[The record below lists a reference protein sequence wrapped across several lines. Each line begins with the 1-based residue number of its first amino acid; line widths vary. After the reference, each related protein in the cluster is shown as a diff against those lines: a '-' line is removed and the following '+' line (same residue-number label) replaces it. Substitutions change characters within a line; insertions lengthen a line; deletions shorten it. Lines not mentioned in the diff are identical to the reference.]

1 MIQVSSFR
9 IYDLD
14 SVFQILLFRFV
25 IRIRSVRIFDSD
37 YLITGVCAAAGL
49 YGVYSHDRGWLML
62 SVIFQSSLVT
72 TCGIYIGT
80 LLRQRTL
87 GASKADGQEWF
98 SNLLVFEMIV
108 ESQVHE
114 LFVKEALC
122 KITLPFFTLILVPP
136 H

>member
-1 MIQVSSFR
+1 MILGLYTF
-9 IYDLD
+9 L
-14 SVFQILLFRFV
+14 IL
-25 IRIRSVRIFDSD
+25 

-98 SNLLVFEMIV
+98 LISFRPGSSKLAIV
-108 ESQVHE
+108 E
-114 LFVKEALC
+114 
-122 KITLPFFTLILVPP
+122 
-136 H
+136 